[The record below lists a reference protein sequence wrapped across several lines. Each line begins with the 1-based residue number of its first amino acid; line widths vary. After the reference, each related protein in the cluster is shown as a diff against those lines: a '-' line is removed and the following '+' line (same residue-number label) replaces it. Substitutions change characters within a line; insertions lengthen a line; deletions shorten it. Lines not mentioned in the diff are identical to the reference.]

1 MKMKYYFVAL
11 FLLVAPTLILAAQG
25 APGDSANLKDLIAKA
40 KASSRTVTLALEATE
55 PDVVRGKEKAFE
67 KKFGFPVKLE
77 SQPGHH
83 RDMPVKVIESAKS
96 GRGVIDS
103 WDGGTPL
110 ILGMFRAGNTRRP
123 PWDAI
128 YEGWPLAKK
137 LRSVVPQIGGGP
149 DGTPHDGQGPSQA
162 RRNKQLRREPAA
174 DDPRPPA
181 E

>member
-1 MKMKYYFVAL
+1 MRIRRYLTGVFVM
-11 FLLVAPTLILAAQG
+11 FISVMPFNVALAAQA
-25 APGDSANLKDLIAKA
+25 APGDPTNLKDLIAKA
-40 KASSRTVTLALEATE
+40 KASNRTVTLALEATE
-55 PDVVRGKEKAFE
+55 ADVVRGKEKAFE

-96 GRGVIDS
+96 GRGVMDS

-123 PWDAI
+123 PWEAI

-137 LRSVVPQIGGGP
+137 
-149 DGTPHDGQGPSQA
+149 
-162 RRNKQLRREPAA
+162 
-174 DDPRPPA
+174 
-181 E
+181 